1 MLSRTADH
9 LYWMARYG
17 ERAECTARLLD
28 AHYRRSLLPRRPEA
42 ERGHWQAT
50 LQALGLLDA
59 YTARHG
65 EIDGRRALAFL
76 AFDREHPHSILSLL
90 RCARENARAV
100 RGTIT
105 AEMWETLNTTYLDL
119 RRVREEEPGEFLEW
133 VKYRSH
139 LSRGVTTGTLL
150 RDEAFHFTR
159 IGTYLERADHLP
171 RLLLSYWRPDGSG
184 SDVADWSLLLRALSA
199 FEIYRRV
206 FRDSVSRRRVVE
218 LLLLRGDLPRSL
230 LRCLSEIV
238 TSLAIVRNESSAET
252 ERRAGALHAQLHFAR
267 IEHFADADIPALLGD
282 IGARVCDIA
291 RRCADNFLDAG
302 Y

>member
-1 MLSRTADH
+1 MLSRTADN
-9 LYWMARYG
+9 LYWMARYS

-42 ERGHWQAT
+42 ELEHWQAT
-50 LQALGLLDA
+50 LDALGLIDA
-59 YTARHG
+59 YRERYGGVNPAR
-65 EIDGRRALAFL
+65 AFAFM
-76 AFDREHPHSILSLL
+76 AFDREHPDSIVSLL
-90 RCARENARAV
+90 RFARENARAV

-105 AEMWETLNTTYLDL
+105 AEMWETLNATYLDL
-119 RRVREEEPGEFLEW
+119 RKVRQDEHGEFLEW

-171 RLLLSYWRPDGSG
+171 RLLLSYWRDDGSG
-184 SDVADWSLLLRALSA
+184 TDAADWAVLLRALSA

-218 LLLLRGDLPRSL
+218 LLMLRGDLPRSL

-252 ERRAGALHAQLHFAR
+252 ERRTGALHAELHFAR
-267 IEHFADADIPALLGD
+267 IEHWQDGAIPGLLRSTGERVRDLAL
-282 IGARVCDIA
+282 
-291 RRCADNFLDAG
+291 RCADNFLDAG